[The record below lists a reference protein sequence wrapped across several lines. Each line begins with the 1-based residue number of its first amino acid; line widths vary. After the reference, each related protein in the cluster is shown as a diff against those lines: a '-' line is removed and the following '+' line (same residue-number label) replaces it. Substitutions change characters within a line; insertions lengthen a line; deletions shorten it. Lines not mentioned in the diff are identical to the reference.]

1 MFHPPFLM
9 VFWWNSL
16 SQTQPFDFDEWIA
29 PFLPGAEPNMGGL
42 GKAHFGHLP
51 VWVDGNA
58 YFNGCNIYAKEKH
71 CLENKTAKVKVQ
83 LVEKDGKYSI
93 KTNLYTYLKNFT
105 DGIIATESL
114 GKAFE
119 PEQRFENP
127 DGTDII
133 FNQDYFGAPRGI
145 DTIPGPFASAVS
157 TGDILW

>member
-1 MFHPPFLM
+1 M
-9 VFWWNSL
+9 
-16 SQTQPFDFDEWIA
+16 
-29 PFLPGAEPNMGGL
+29 
-42 GKAHFGHLP
+42 
-51 VWVDGNA
+51 
-58 YFNGCNIYAKEKH
+58 
-71 CLENKTAKVKVQ
+71 KVQ

-93 KTNLYTYLKNFT
+93 KTNLYTYLKSFT

-157 TGDILW
+157 AGDILW